1 MKRFLEGI
9 NLFLGYLS
17 GLGILLMGLLLF
29 YEVILRYFFHAPT
42 MWSQEIA
49 IYLFTWAMLGGA
61 SYTLMKK
68 KHVRIDL
75 FVEHLSEV
83 WQRRLEC
90 LTSIVGTCFCAV
102 VTWQGYEMVQLSLK
116 FNRLSATPLRV
127 PQWIPQMALLLGFA
141 LLTLQFVLLVI
152 DTAGSFAPKR
162 REGRE
167 LS

>member
-1 MKRFLEGI
+1 MKRFLESV

-29 YEVILRYFFHAPT
+29 CEVVLRYFFHSPT

-49 IYLFTWAMLGGA
+49 VYLFTWTMLGGA
-61 SYTLMKK
+61 SYTLMRK

-75 FVEHLSEV
+75 FVERLSGI

-102 VTWQGYEMVQLSLK
+102 VTWQGYEMVRLSLR

-127 PQWIPQMALLLGFA
+127 PQWIPQMALLVGFA
-141 LLTLQFVLLVI
+141 LLTLQFALLALE
-152 DTAGSFAPKR
+152 TAGSFSAR
-162 REGRE
+162 SLEGRDA
-167 LS
+167 S